1 LRVKKSLTFDE
12 GALVQGDFHINDWL
26 VQPQINSVERDGKTW
41 HLEPKVMQVLVHLA
55 LHPNEVLSKDRLL
68 EAVWHDTFVGDDVLV
83 RCISEIRYVFG
94 DDPKS
99 SRIIQTIPKGGYRLI
114 GAVTAGISG
123 EVAAPQPIPNIES
136 STVEARHTQKINE
149 LVLRYDYDLSHPKE
163 PRVPIA
169 DEPHSPSRNGLS
181 HADEA
186 NSAYPLIKAD
196 EPNHTAVHAER
207 NDVRGHGSSR
217 HRLWSIIAS
226 TSLVVLLAA
235 LGGAYAW
242 KSMHRSAVD
251 FFWGPVL
258 GSNDPVLFCIADQGQ
273 YASLT
278 LRDAAD
284 PTHQMVLKDNLTAV
298 VIDDL
303 NAVVQITGILKSNDK
318 KYSLKGEGST
328 NLTDLRV
335 GPTIFVGAFDNAWTL
350 RLTKSLRYH
359 FYNDPEMTR
368 LGIVDSNSPAHTSWV
383 VDRLEQMTTN
393 NYRDYAI
400 IARFVDSNTGK
411 LAVIVAGVGRGG
423 TIAAGELVTD
433 PVYLAQLAS
442 AARASGNKKN
452 MEIVLSTPIIDGE
465 PGSPKVEATYFW

>member
-1 LRVKKSLTFDE
+1 
-12 GALVQGDFHINDWL
+12 VQGDFHINDWL

-68 EAVWHDTFVGDDVLV
+68 EAVWHDTFVGDDVLI

-94 DDPKS
+94 DDPRS

-114 GAVTAGISG
+114 AAVTPGVGPEIAI
-123 EVAAPQPIPNIES
+123 PQPVPNIEAS
-136 STVEARHTQKINE
+136 AVEAQHPQKTHE
-149 LVLRYDYDLSHPKE
+149 LVFRYDYDLSHPKGSHI
-163 PRVPIA
+163 PTA
-169 DEPHSPSRNGLS
+169 DEAHSPSSNGLPHS
-181 HADEA
+181 DDA
-186 NSAYPLIKAD
+186 NSAYPLID
-196 EPNHTAVHAER
+196 TEEPNASHAEHHA
-207 NDVRGHGSSR
+207 VRDHGSSR

-226 TSLVVLLAA
+226 TSLIVLLAA

-242 KSMHRSAVD
+242 KSMHRSAID

-258 GSNDPVLFCIADQGQ
+258 NSSDPVLFCIADQGQ

-284 PTHQMVLKDNLTAV
+284 PTHQIVLKDNLTAV

-359 FYNDPEMTR
+359 FYNNPEMTQ
-368 LGIVDSNSPAHTSWV
+368 LGIVDSNSQAHTPWV
-383 VDRLEQMTTN
+383 VNRLEQMTTN

-400 IARFVDSNTGK
+400 IARFIDSNTGK
-411 LAVIVAGVGRGG
+411 PAIIVAGVGRGG

-433 PVYLAQLAS
+433 PTYLAQLAS

>member
-1 LRVKKSLTFDE
+1 
-12 GALVQGDFHINDWL
+12 VQGDFHVNDWL

-55 LHPNEVLSKDRLL
+55 SHPNEVLSKDRLL
-68 EAVWHDTFVGDDVLV
+68 EAVWHDTFVGDDVLI

-114 GAVTAGISG
+114 AAVTAG
-123 EVAAPQPIPNIES
+123 VRPDAVPQPVPNIES
-136 STVEARHTQKINE
+136 SAAEAQHTQKAHE
-149 LVLRYDYDLSHPKE
+149 LVFRYDYDLSHPRGSHGSI
-163 PRVPIA
+163 P
-169 DEPHSPSRNGLS
+169 DEPHSASHNGHPHS
-181 HADEA
+181 DES
-186 NSAYPLIKAD
+186 NPPYPLIDKD
-196 EPNHTAVHAER
+196 ESSAPHAEH
-207 NDVRGHGSSR
+207 NAAQTHGSSR

-226 TSLVVLLAA
+226 TSLVVLLAV

-242 KSMHRSAVD
+242 RSMHRSAVD

-258 GSNDPVLFCIADQGQ
+258 NSNDPVLFCIADQGQ
-273 YASLT
+273 YAAVT
-278 LRDAAD
+278 LRDATD
-284 PTHQMVLKDNLTAV
+284 PSRQIVLKDNLTAV

-328 NLTDLRV
+328 NLTDLRT

-359 FYNDPEMTR
+359 FDNNPEMTQFR
-368 LGIVDSNSPAHTSWV
+368 IVDSEAPTKAPWV
-383 VDRLEQMTTN
+383 VDRIEQMATN

-400 IARFVDSNTGK
+400 IARFIDSNTGK
-411 LAVIVAGVGRGG
+411 LAVVVAGVGRGG
-423 TIAAGELVTD
+423 TIAAGELLTD
-433 PVYLAQLAS
+433 PTYLAQLAS

-452 MEIVLSTPIIDGE
+452 MEVVLSTPIIDGE

>member
-1 LRVKKSLTFDE
+1 LQVEKRRTFGE
-12 GALVQGDFHINDWL
+12 VALVQGDFHINDWL

-55 LHPNEVLSKDRLL
+55 SHPNEVLSKDRLL
-68 EAVWHDTFVGDDVLV
+68 EAVWHDTFVGDDVLI

-114 GAVTAGISG
+114 AAVTA
-123 EVAAPQPIPNIES
+123 VAVPQPVPNIEA
-136 STVEARHTQKINE
+136 STVDAQHSQKTHE
-149 LVLRYDYDLSHPKE
+149 LVFRYDYDLSHPKE
-163 PRVPIA
+163 THIPIT
-169 DEPHSPSRNGLS
+169 DEPHAPSPNGRPHS
-181 HADEA
+181 DEA
-186 NSAYPLIKAD
+186 NPAYPLIDTD
-196 EPNHTAVHAER
+196 EPNVSHTEHNA
-207 NDVRGHGSSR
+207 VRGHSSPR
-217 HRLWSIIAS
+217 HRPWLIIAS
-226 TSLVVLLAA
+226 TSLIVLLAT
-235 LGGAYAW
+235 LGGVYAW
-242 KSMHRSAVD
+242 RSVHRSAVD

-258 GSNDPVLFCIADQGQ
+258 NSNDPVLFCIADQGQ
-273 YASLT
+273 YAAVT

-284 PTHQMVLKDNLTAV
+284 PAHKIVLKDNLTAV

-359 FYNDPEMTR
+359 FYNNPEMTQ
-368 LGIVDSNSPAHTSWV
+368 LGIVDSNSPVHAPWV

-400 IARFVDSNTGK
+400 IARFIDSNTGK
-411 LAVIVAGVGRGG
+411 LAVVVAGVGRGG

-433 PVYLAQLAS
+433 PTYLAQLAS

-452 MEIVLSTPIIDGE
+452 MEVVLSTPIIDGE